1 MNVNTST
8 KKARGSALLPFAV
21 FIVVYL
27 GAGII
32 LDAMGVDMAFYQ
44 FPSPVAAL
52 IGIVVAFIMFKGTM
66 DEKFSIFAKG
76 CGNENILTMC
86 FIYLFAG
93 AFATVAKAMG
103 GVDSTVNLGLSIIP
117 AQYITGGMF
126 IISAFIAVATG
137 TSVGTIS
144 AVGPIAVATA
154 DKAGLSLPLIVAA
167 VIGGAMF
174 GDNLS
179 VISDKLLQLQRHRA
193 LK

>member
-1 MNVNTST
+1 MSENSTS
-8 KKARGSALLPFAV
+8 KKARGSALIPFLV
-21 FIVVYL
+21 FIAVYL

-32 LDAMGVDMAFYQ
+32 LDAAGVEMAFYQ

-52 IGIVVAFIMFKGTM
+52 IGIIVAFIIFKGSI
-66 DEKFSIFAKG
+66 DEKFTIFARG

-93 AFATVAKAMG
+93 AFATVAKSMG
-103 GVDSTVNLGLSIIP
+103 GVDATVNLGLSIIP
-117 AQYITGGMF
+117 AEYMTAGMF

-154 DKAGLSLPLIVAA
+154 DKAGLSLPLIIAA

-179 VISDKLLQLQRHRA
+179 VISDTKSPLQKHRA
-193 LK
+193 

>member
-1 MNVNTST
+1 MNENTST

-86 FIYLFAG
+86 FIYLFAD

-126 IISAFIAVATG
+126 IISAFIG
-137 TSVGTIS
+137 CIS
-144 AVGPIAVATA
+144 I
-154 DKAGLSLPLIVAA
+154 LSESIFVESIKLFINLI
-167 VIGGAMF
+167 
-174 GDNLS
+174 NLN
-179 VISDKLLQLQRHRA
+179 VFCCIIFIYFEK
-193 LK
+193 